1 MRRSRS
7 LLVLVA
13 AVAAVLGVGA
23 VAGCSSSEPTAGAAA
38 VSQPTTTDKVTV
50 AGDSISVGLGAALRA
65 HVPAGVDVKVIG
77 EEGSGLARPDIFDWP
92 GRLTELARDFPPT
105 VLVFSVGSND
115 AQDLRDASGAV
126 VAPFADAAA
135 WDAEYARRIG
145 TVFDTFAGSD
155 TTVVWV
161 GHVATDDPT
170 VAETNRRIHRIAAA
184 EAADRPGVVVA
195 DLADLLGT
203 GEAVAERC
211 LMDDGLHVTAAC
223 LDEAAAAL
231 APDLP
236 VG

>member
-1 MRRSRS
+1 MHRSRT

-13 AVAAVLGVGA
+13 AVAVLLGGGVAV
-23 VAGCSSSEPTAGAAA
+23 GCSSSEPTAGASG

-50 AGDSISVGLGAALRA
+50 AGDSISVGLGAALRSQ
-65 HVPAGVDVKVIG
+65 VPAGVDVKVIG
-77 EEGSGLARPDIFDWP
+77 EEGSGLARPDTFDWP
-92 GRLTELARDFPPT
+92 ARLAELARDFPPT

-126 VAPFADAAA
+126 VAPFADAPV
-135 WDAEYARRIG
+135 WDVEYRRRIG
-145 TVFDTFAGSD
+145 EVFDTFAGSD

-161 GHVATDDPT
+161 GHVATDDPA
-170 VAETNRRIHRIAAA
+170 VAETNRRIHRLAAA
-184 EAADRPGVVVA
+184 EAADRPNVVVA
-195 DLADLLGT
+195 DLAELLGT
-203 GEAVAERC
+203 GEVVAERC